1 MSHLFIIIGTF
12 ALFVPALMSPGPDF
26 IAVVRSSMTRGTKAG
41 LLTTLGVSIGLG
53 FFATV
58 SMTGLAILLEQYQW
72 LAVSIRLLGGA
83 YLIYLGVQLLRSKPQ
98 SMDHVDAISADE
110 KNPFIFG
117 LLVTLTNPKAIIV
130 FSSLFATIITPTS
143 PNWILPTVVSLVV
156 LVSLIWFG
164 IVSIFMS
171 STPVIRRVQGVKHWI
186 ERVAGAC
193 FIALGG
199 KLILDLRK
207 VA

>member
-72 LAVSIRLLGGA
+72 LAVSIRFLGGA

-98 SMDHVDAISADE
+98 SMDHVDARGGPRFS
-110 KNPFIFG
+110 
-117 LLVTLTNPKAIIV
+117 TN
-130 FSSLFATIITPTS
+130 LQ
-143 PNWILPTVVSLVV
+143 
-156 LVSLIWFG
+156 
-164 IVSIFMS
+164 
-171 STPVIRRVQGVKHWI
+171 PV
-186 ERVAGAC
+186 
-193 FIALGG
+193 
-199 KLILDLRK
+199 
-207 VA
+207 